1 MFGLKQDMWILSQ
14 SIYASL
20 YCLLS
25 NIRSGICNYQLRYP
39 PKLLFEIIAKGSKKT
54 QEVKVLTNN
63 PENPSVIPWDS
74 NSEGENHFL

>member
-1 MFGLKQDMWILSQ
+1 M
-14 SIYASL
+14 
-20 YCLLS
+20 
-25 NIRSGICNYQLRYP
+25 
-39 PKLLFEIIAKGSKKT
+39 T